1 MEEWRTWHRRY
12 DSVAGRRI
20 RTAESALLT
29 ELVAAH
35 KEGLVSLPVLASRV
49 PVEQKLAWLGSLGYG
64 EFSRAQ
70 WEHMSKRD
78 RRARVLADVDLA
90 ALVEVVEGLPE
101 W

>member
-1 MEEWRTWHRRY
+1 M
-12 DSVAGRRI
+12 S
-20 RTAESALLT
+20 

-49 PVEQKLAWLGSLGYG
+49 PVEQKLAWLSSLGYG

-70 WEHMSKRD
+70 WDHMSKRD
-78 RRARVLADVDLA
+78 RRDRVLRDTDFDVLA
-90 ALVEVVEGLPE
+90 EVVEGLPE